1 MRRRALLNG
10 AIAGAVTLVV
20 GVLIVAGVSS
30 GDLDIPRSSPS
41 PSPTPTPT
49 PCDPSW
55 EIVQSANPNDVSHTL
70 NAVVA
75 LAASEAWAVG
85 GSGDPASPLD
95 VLIERWDGT
104 AWTPEEAPSPGS
116 QTNEL
121 LAVDAAGPND
131 VWAVGRTASG
141 FGDRPL
147 ALHYDGTEWLE
158 VALPE
163 EVTGVLTGVAAIS
176 PGDVWAVGFS
186 GDPDAS
192 LERAVILHWDGLLW
206 AVVDGGRAVGN
217 GTSALRDVEATAP
230 DDVWAAG
237 YLHNRPLI
245 VRWDGQAWSRSETEV
260 TGVANE
266 VEPLTPTEGWV
277 VGAPI
282 QRFDGDTWS
291 LDTPVREDGEL
302 LSAATVGP
310 SDVWAVGLRSDEV
323 GETRSIV
330 MRFDGQRWTPVEGR
344 GAAGSDALT
353 GVDALPDGTV
363 LGVGYKDVDAGRRTL
378 AIRGTTCFPTV

>member
-206 AVVDGGRAVGN
+206 AVVDGGRAVGS

-310 SDVWAVGLRSDEV
+310 SDVWAVGLRPDEV

>member
-10 AIAGAVTLVV
+10 SIAGAVTLVI

-41 PSPTPTPT
+41 PSPSPTSP

-55 EIVQSANPNDVSHTL
+55 EIVPSANPEDLSHTL

-85 GSGDPASPLD
+85 GSGDPVSPLD

-192 LERAVILHWDGLLW
+192 LERALILHWDGLLW
-206 AVVDGGRAVGN
+206 AVVDGGRAVGR
-217 GTSALRDVEATAP
+217 GSSALRDVEATAP

-245 VRWDGQAWSRSETEV
+245 VRWDGLAWSRSETEV

-282 QRFDGDTWS
+282 QRFDGATWS
-291 LDTPVREDGEL
+291 LDTPVREEGEL

-310 SDVWAVGLRSDEV
+310 SDVWAVGIRPIEL

-363 LGVGYKDVDAGRRTL
+363 LGVGYKDVDVGRRTL
-378 AIRGTTCFPTV
+378 AIRGTTCFPTA

>member
-1 MRRRALLNG
+1 MQRRALVNG
-10 AIAGAVTLVV
+10 IVAGLVTLVV

-30 GDLDIPRSSPS
+30 GDLDIPRASPSSSPS
-41 PSPTPTPT
+41 PTAA

-55 EIVQSANPNDVSHTL
+55 EIVPGANPEVVSHTL

-104 AWTPEEAPSPGS
+104 AWVAEEAPSPGT

-158 VALPE
+158 VTLPE

-176 PGDVWAVGFS
+176 PSDVWAVGFS

-192 LERAVILHWDGLLW
+192 LERALILHWDGLLW
-206 AVVDGGRAVGN
+206 AVVDGGRAVGR
-217 GTSALRDVEATAP
+217 GTSALRDVDATAP
-230 DDVWAAG
+230 DDVWAVG

-245 VRWDGQAWSRSETEV
+245 VRWDGQAWARSETEV

-282 QRFDGDTWS
+282 QRFDGVTWS
-291 LDTPVREDGEL
+291 LDIPVREEGEL

-310 SDVWAVGLRSDEV
+310 SDVWAVGLRPVEE

-344 GAAGSDALT
+344 GAAGSDTLT
-353 GVDALPDGTV
+353 SVDALPDGTV
-363 LGVGYKDVDAGRRTL
+363 LGVGYKDVEAGRRVL
-378 AIRGTTCFPTV
+378 AIRGTTCFPAV

>member
-1 MRRRALLNG
+1 MRRRALVNG
-10 AIAGAVTLVV
+10 GVAGAVTLVV
-20 GVLIVAGVSS
+20 GLLIVAGVSS
-30 GDLDIPRSSPS
+30 GDLDIPRASPS
-41 PSPTPTPT
+41 PSPTPTPA

-55 EIVQSANPNDVSHTL
+55 EIVQSANPGDISHTL

-147 ALHYDGTEWLE
+147 ALHYDGAEWLE

-176 PGDVWAVGFS
+176 PSDVWAVGFS

-192 LERAVILHWDGLLW
+192 LERALILHWDGLLW
-206 AVVDGGRAVGN
+206 AVVDGGRAVGS
-217 GTSALRDVEATAP
+217 GKSALRDVRAAAP
-230 DDVWAAG
+230 DDVWAVG

-260 TGVANE
+260 DGVANE

-282 QRFDGDTWS
+282 QRFDGETWS
-291 LDTPVREDGEL
+291 ETPVREDGEL
-302 LSAATVGP
+302 LSAASVGP
-310 SDVWAVGLRSDEV
+310 SDVWAVGLRPVEE

-330 MRFDGQRWTPVEGR
+330 MRFDGQRWTPVEGK

>member
-206 AVVDGGRAVGN
+206 AVVDGGRAVGS

-310 SDVWAVGLRSDEV
+310 SDVWAVGFRPDEV

-330 MRFDGQRWTPVEGR
+330 LRFDGQRWTPVEGR

>member
-1 MRRRALLNG
+1 MQRRALLNG
-10 AIAGAVTLVV
+10 GIAGAVTLVI
-20 GVLIVAGVSS
+20 GSLIVAGVSS
-30 GDLDIPRSSPS
+30 GDLGIPRASPS
-41 PSPTPTPT
+41 SSPTPTAA
-49 PCDPSW
+49 PCDASW
-55 EIVQSANPNDVSHTL
+55 EIVRAADPGDLSHTL

-85 GSGDPASPLD
+85 GSGDPVSPAE
-95 VLIERWDGT
+95 VLIQRWDGT
-104 AWTPEEAPSPGS
+104 AWNAEEAPSPGS

-121 LAVDAAGPND
+121 IAVDAAGPND

-163 EVTGVLTGVAAIS
+163 DVTGVLTGVAAIS
-176 PGDVWAVGFS
+176 PSDVWAVGFS
-186 GDPDAS
+186 GDPEAS
-192 LERAVILHWDGLLW
+192 LERALILHWDGLLW
-206 AVVDGGRAVGN
+206 AVVDGGRAVGR
-217 GTSALRDVEATAP
+217 GTSALRDVEAIAP
-230 DDVWAAG
+230 DDVWAVG

-245 VRWDGQAWSRSETEV
+245 VRWDGQTWARSESEV
-260 TGVANE
+260 SGVANE
-266 VEPLTPTEGWV
+266 IEPLTPAEGWV

-282 QRFDGDTWS
+282 QRFDGVTWS
-291 LDTPVREDGEL
+291 EIPVRKDGEL
-302 LSAATVGP
+302 LSAAPVSP
-310 SDVWAVGLRSDEV
+310 SDVWAVGVRPIEE

-330 MRFDGQRWTPVEGR
+330 MRFDGQRWAPVEGK

-363 LGVGYKDVDAGRRTL
+363 LGVGYKDVEAGRRVLT
-378 AIRGTTCFPTV
+378 IRGTTCPPVA

>member
-10 AIAGAVTLVV
+10 SIAGAVTLVV

-206 AVVDGGRAVGN
+206 AVVDGGRAVGS

-310 SDVWAVGLRSDEV
+310 SDVWAVGLRPVEV